1 MLKVFH
7 SAAETKNENS
17 LLVSGL
23 MIH

>member
-7 SAAETKNENS
+7 SAAQTKNENS

-23 MIH
+23 IMH